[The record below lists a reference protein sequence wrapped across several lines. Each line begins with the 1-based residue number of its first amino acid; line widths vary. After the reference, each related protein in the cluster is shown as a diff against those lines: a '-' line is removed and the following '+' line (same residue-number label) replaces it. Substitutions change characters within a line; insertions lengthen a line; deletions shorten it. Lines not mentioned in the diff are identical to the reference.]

1 MDPNEVDRDKVDP
14 RASELYDL
22 TKSFRRLRRKHNR
35 ATKAAKESPE
45 ARELRLKSEERMR
58 RERPLI
64 ESRIKDDRKT
74 HEREQREAREA
85 KKKRKRQQR
94 AIQADRDRR
103 ARQQR
108 RIKQR
113 EAEHRLDI
121 KGIASRM
128 RTSVKKSPA
137 KTSMSSAPVDQAPA
151 VPRVVPRPSA
161 VSASPEW
168 ATDSQAMRLRDLIAT
183 RQLRLSP
190 KVRQASDSLSARAF
204 EQWRASMSQVPSGLT
219 AKGAAAWIEELE
231 PLPRTTVE
239 TPPDH

>member
-14 RASELYDL
+14 KASELYDL
-22 TKSFRRLRRKHNR
+22 TKSVRRLRREPKGKM
-35 ATKAAKESPE
+35 KAESESPE
-45 ARELRLKSEERMR
+45 VRKLRMASERRARRQRRLN
-58 RERPLI
+58 
-64 ESRIKDDRKT
+64 ESRKK
-74 HEREQREAREA
+74 HEREQRKAREA

-94 AIQADRDRR
+94 AIEADRDRR

-113 EAEHRLDI
+113 EAANRLDI

-128 RTSVKKSPA
+128 RSSAKKSPA
-137 KTSMSSAPVDQAPA
+137 KPPAKAPTSSAPVDQTPA
-151 VPRVVPRPSA
+151 VPRVVPRPVA
-161 VSASPEW
+161 VSTSPEW
-168 ATDSQAMRLRDLIAT
+168 ATDSQAIRLRDLIAT
-183 RQLRLSP
+183 RQLLLSP
-190 KVRQASDSLSARAF
+190 KVRQACGSLSARAF

-239 TPPDH
+239 KPPDH